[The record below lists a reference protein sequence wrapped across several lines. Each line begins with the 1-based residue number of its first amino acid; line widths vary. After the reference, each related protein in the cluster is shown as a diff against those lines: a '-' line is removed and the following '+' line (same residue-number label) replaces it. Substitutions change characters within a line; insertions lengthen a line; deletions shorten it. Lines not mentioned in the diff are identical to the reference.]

1 MLVDLSHTFENG
13 MPGFTMR
20 TPDGRAETF
29 TASVKPFLTHEASA
43 PFYEGHAS
51 FELTEITF
59 QTSIGTYLDAPM
71 HRFAGRRDIADL
83 ALEDVVLPGVVVHVP
98 DAPANRAVALAD
110 CDLPDDLAGKA
121 VLFRFDWDRHWGTD
135 AYDTYPF
142 LGPDV
147 IAALIERGAK
157 LVGMDT
163 FNADDRT
170 NPKRPAHTELLGRDI
185 LIVENLCNLAALPR
199 DGFHF
204 FAVPIKAKGAA
215 AMTIRAFAEVDRPG
229 DGPTVRNTPT
239 HE

>member
-1 MLVDLSHTFENG
+1 MLVDLSHTFEDG

-29 TASVKPFLTHEASA
+29 TASVKPFLTHEASS
-43 PFYEGHAS
+43 PFYEGLAS

-71 HRFAGRRDIADL
+71 HRFADRRDIAKLRLD
-83 ALEDVVLPGVVVHVP
+83 EVVLPGIVVDVP
-98 DAPANRAVALAD
+98 GARAGQSVTLAD
-110 CDLPDDLAGKA
+110 CDLPGDLAGRA
-121 VLFRFDWDRHWGTD
+121 VLFRFGWDRHWGTD
-135 AYDTYPF
+135 TYETYPF

-147 IAALIERGAK
+147 IAVLVERGAK

-170 NPKRPAHTELLGRDI
+170 NPRRPAHTELLSRDI
-185 LIVENLCNLAALPR
+185 LIVENLCNLAALP
-199 DGFHF
+199 DSGFRF

-215 AMTIRAFAEVDRPG
+215 AMTVRAFADVEGSDRA
-229 DGPTVRNTPT
+229 
-239 HE
+239 